1 MRKFRF
7 VAPALAAVLVLAAC
21 GNGDDDPGATGGA
34 AASGGGGDANV
45 EEGDGSIVVT
55 SLWGGTEQE
64 AFEAVLAAFTEET
77 GIEATYEANR
87 TDYATVLRTRIQGGN
102 PPDVAI
108 IPGIG
113 TLRSLARDGSLIP
126 LSELGIDQG
135 SIEGNYAPGILDV
148 GVVDDEL
155 YGLMVKLNSKAT
167 IFYSPERFE
176 EMGVEPAE
184 DWDGLLQLAEDIK
197 AAGSTPLALGAGDS
211 WTLTDWFEITYL
223 KMHGTEAYDTLFS
236 PEGDWT
242 DETVTATI
250 DKMKEILTEE
260 NVADGINGS
269 LGTLFVDAVAKVFG
283 TSPSA
288 EMYYGGGFVGGI
300 ATGQDVNPELAG
312 QEGTAI
318 DWFPFPTIDG
328 NGEGLVTYGGDVM
341 AALVADSDVA
351 AFMEYLTTA
360 EAGQIWAEGGTIIS
374 PIVDVDTSVYPT
386 ELIQKEAEQVTSA
399 EAVRFDG
406 SDLLPGTDLGA
417 VLQAALQE
425 DDMSSQLEEFQT
437 QTANAW
443 ETE

>member
-1 MRKFRF
+1 MRKFTWM
-7 VAPALAAVLVLAAC
+7 APAMIAVLVLAAC
-21 GNGDDDPGATGGA
+21 GNGEEGDGEGA
-34 AASGGGGDANV
+34 ADV

-55 SLWGGTEQE
+55 SLWGGTEEE
-64 AFEAVLAAFTEET
+64 AFTAVLDAFTEET
-77 GIEATYEANR
+77 GIEAEYEANR

-113 TLRSLARDGSLIP
+113 TLRSLARDGSLI
-126 LSELGIDQG
+126 SMADLGIEQAD
-135 SIEGNYAPGILDV
+135 IEGNYAPGILDV

-155 YGLMVKLNSKAT
+155 YGIMVKLNSKAT
-167 IFYSPERFE
+167 IFYSPERFA
-176 EMGVEPAE
+176 EMGVAPAE
-184 DWDGLLQLAEDIK
+184 DWDGLLQLTEDIK
-197 AAGSTPLALGAGDS
+197 AAGATPWALGAGDS
-211 WTLTDWFEITYL
+211 WTLTDWFEVVYL

-242 DETVTATI
+242 DPTVQESI
-250 DKMKEILTEE
+250 DKMLEVLTEE
-260 NVADGINGS
+260 NVADGIDGS
-269 LGTLFVDAVAKVFG
+269 LATLFVDAIGKVFS

-288 EMYYGGGFVGGI
+288 ELYYGGGFVGGI
-300 ATGQDVNPELAG
+300 ATGADVNPDLAG
-312 QEGTAI
+312 QEGPDGAI
-318 DWFPFPTIDG
+318 DWFGFPTIDG

-360 EAGQIWAEGGTIIS
+360 EAGTVWAEGGTIIS

-386 ELIQKEAEQVTSA
+386 ILIQNEAEQVTSA

-417 VLQAALQE
+417 VLQSALRGE
-425 DDMSSQLEEFQT
+425 DMGPILEQFQT
-437 QTANAW
+437 ETAAAW
-443 ETE
+443 ESE

>member
-1 MRKFRF
+1 MTKFRF
-7 VAPALAAVLVLAAC
+7 TAPLVIAVLALSAC
-21 GNGDDDPGATGGA
+21 SSGESGSSGGA
-34 AASGGGGDANV
+34 SGEPGGGNV
-45 EEGDGSIVVT
+45 AEGDGSIVVT

-77 GIEATYEANR
+77 GIEATYEPNR

-113 TLRSLARDGSLIP
+113 TLRSLARDGSLIA
-126 LSELGIDQG
+126 LSDLGINQAD
-135 SIEGNYAPGILDV
+135 IEGNYAPGILDV
-148 GVVDDEL
+148 GVVDGEL
-155 YGLMVKLNSKAT
+155 YAVMVKLNSKST
-167 IFYSPERFE
+167 MWYSPERFE
-176 EMGVEPAE
+176 EMGVEPAPA
-184 DWDGLLQLAEDIK
+184 DWDDLVQLTNDIK
-197 AAGSTPLALGAGDS
+197 DAGATPWALGAGDS
-211 WTLTDWFEITYL
+211 WTLTDNFEAIYL
-223 KMHGTEAYDTLFS
+223 KMNGVEAYDTLFS

-242 DETVTATI
+242 DPTVQAAI
-250 DKMKEILTEE
+250 DKMLEIYTDD
-260 NVADGINGS
+260 NVDGGIDGS
-269 LGTLFVDAVAKVFG
+269 LQTLFVDAIAKVFG

-288 EMYYGGGFVGGI
+288 ELYCCGGFIGGI
-300 ATGQDVNPELAG
+300 ATGTDVNPDLQG

-318 DWFPFPTIDG
+318 DWFPFPTVDG

-341 AALVADSDVA
+341 AALVNDSDVA

-360 EAGQIWAEGGTIIS
+360 EAGQVWAEGGTIIS

-417 VLQAALQE
+417 VLQSALRGE
-425 DDMSSQLEEFQT
+425 DMGPILEEFQT
-437 QTANAW
+437 QTAAAW
-443 ETE
+443 ESE

>member
-1 MRKFRF
+1 MRKFTWM
-7 VAPALAAVLVLAAC
+7 APAMIAVLVLAAC
-21 GNGDDDPGATGGA
+21 GNGEEGDGEGA
-34 AASGGGGDANV
+34 ADV

-55 SLWGGTEQE
+55 SLWGGTEEE
-64 AFEAVLAAFTEET
+64 AFTAVLDAFTEET
-77 GIEATYEANR
+77 GIEAEYEANR

-113 TLRSLARDGSLIP
+113 TLRSLARDGSLI
-126 LSELGIDQG
+126 SMADLGIEQAD
-135 SIEGNYAPGILDV
+135 IEGNYAPGILDV

-155 YGLMVKLNSKAT
+155 YGIMVKLNSKAT
-167 IFYSPERFE
+167 IFYSPERFAD
-176 EMGVEPAE
+176 MGVEPTE
-184 DWDGLLQLAEDIK
+184 DWDGLLQLTEDIK
-197 AAGSTPLALGAGDS
+197 AAGSTPWALGAGDS
-211 WTLTDWFEITYL
+211 WTLTDWFEIVYL

-242 DETVTATI
+242 DPTVQESI
-250 DKMKEILTEE
+250 DKMLEVLTEE
-260 NVADGINGS
+260 NVADGIDGS
-269 LGTLFVDAVAKVFG
+269 LATLFVDAIGKVFS

-288 EMYYGGGFVGGI
+288 ELYYGGGFVGGI
-300 ATGQDVNPELAG
+300 ATGADVNPDLAG
-312 QEGTAI
+312 QEGPDGAI
-318 DWFPFPTIDG
+318 NWFGFPTIDG

-360 EAGQIWAEGGTIIS
+360 EAGTVWAEGGTIIS

-386 ELIQKEAEQVTSA
+386 ILIQNEAEQVTSA

-417 VLQAALQE
+417 VLQSALRGE
-425 DDMSSQLEEFQT
+425 DMGPILEQFQT
-437 QTANAW
+437 ETAAAW
-443 ETE
+443 ESE

>member
-21 GNGDDDPGATGGA
+21 GNGDDDP
-34 AASGGGGDANV
+34 AASGGGGDASV

-55 SLWGGTEQE
+55 SLWGGAEE
-64 AFEAVLAAFTEET
+64 AAFQAVLDAFTEET
-77 GIEATYEANR
+77 GIEAEYEANR
-87 TDYATVLRTRIQGGN
+87 TDYATTLRTRIQGGN

-113 TLRSLARDGSLIP
+113 TLRSLSRDGSLIP
-126 LSELGIDQG
+126 MSELGIAQG
-135 SIEGNYAPGILDV
+135 DIEGNYAPGILDV

-155 YGLMVKLNSKAT
+155 YGIMVKLNSKAA
-167 IFYSPERFE
+167 IFYDPQRFE
-176 EMGVEPAE
+176 EMGVSAPAE
-184 DWDGLLQLAEDIK
+184 TWDDLVALTDSIRE
-197 AAGSTPLALGAGDS
+197 AGSNPWAVGAGADS
-211 WTLTDWFEITYL
+211 EWTLTDWFEITYL
-223 KMHGTEAYDTLFS
+223 KMHGVEAYDTLFS

-242 DETVTATI
+242 DETVQATI
-250 DKMKEILTEE
+250 DKLFGELLTDE
-260 NVADGINGS
+260 NIDGGAEGA
-269 LGTLFVDAVAKVFG
+269 LATPFVEAVAKVFS

-288 EMYYGGGFVGGI
+288 ELYCCGGFVGGI
-300 ATGQDVNPELAG
+300 ATGEDVNTDLQG

-341 AALVADSDVA
+341 AALVADTDVA

-374 PIVDVDTSVYPT
+374 PISEVDTSVYPT

-399 EAVRFDG
+399 DTVRFDG
-406 SDLLPGTDLGA
+406 SDLLPGTNLGA
-417 VLQAALQE
+417 LLQSALRGE
-425 DDMSSQLEEFQT
+425 DVGSLLEEFQAET
-437 QTANAW
+437 SAAW

>member
-1 MRKFRF
+1 MRKFTWM
-7 VAPALAAVLVLAAC
+7 APAMIAVLVLAAC
-21 GNGDDDPGATGGA
+21 GNGEEGDGDGA
-34 AASGGGGDANV
+34 ADV

-55 SLWGGTEQE
+55 SLWGGTEEE
-64 AFEAVLAAFTEET
+64 AFTAVLDAFTEET
-77 GIEATYEANR
+77 GIEAEYEANR

-113 TLRSLARDGSLIP
+113 TLRSLARDGSLI
-126 LSELGIDQG
+126 SMADLGIEQAD
-135 SIEGNYAPGILDV
+135 IEGNYAPGILDV

-155 YGLMVKLNSKAT
+155 YGIMVKLNSKAT
-167 IFYSPERFE
+167 IFYSPERFAD
-176 EMGVEPAE
+176 MGVAPAE
-184 DWDGLLQLAEDIK
+184 DWDGLLQLTEDIK

-211 WTLTDWFEITYL
+211 WTLTDWFEVVYL

-242 DETVTATI
+242 DPTVQESI
-250 DKMKEILTEE
+250 DKMLEVLTEE
-260 NVADGINGS
+260 NVADGIDGS
-269 LGTLFVDAVAKVFG
+269 LATLFVDAIGKVFS

-288 EMYYGGGFVGGI
+288 ELYYGGGFVGGI
-300 ATGQDVNPELAG
+300 ATGADVNPDLAG
-312 QEGTAI
+312 QEGPDGAI

-360 EAGQIWAEGGTIIS
+360 EAGTVWAEGGTIIS

-386 ELIQKEAEQVTSA
+386 ILIQNEAEQVTSA

-417 VLQAALQE
+417 VLQSALRGE
-425 DDMSSQLEEFQT
+425 DMGPILEQFQT
-437 QTANAW
+437 ETAAAW
-443 ETE
+443 ESE

>member
-1 MRKFRF
+1 MRKYRF
-7 VAPALAAVLVLAAC
+7 LAPAMMAVLTFAAC
-21 GNGDDDPGATGGA
+21 SNGEPG
-34 AASGGGGDANV
+34 ASGGSSDGGTADCPDAPSDS
-45 EEGDGSIVVT
+45 GDGIIVT
-55 SLWGGTEQE
+55 SLWGGAEEE
-64 AFEAVLAAFTEET
+64 AFTAVLDAFTAET
-77 GIEATYEANR
+77 GIEATYEPNR

-126 LSELGIDQG
+126 MSELGIAQSD
-135 SIEGNYAPGILDV
+135 IEGNYAPGILDV

-155 YGLMVKLNSKAT
+155 YGIMVKLNSKAT
-167 IFYSPERFE
+167 IFYSPDRFG

-184 DWDGLLQLAEDIK
+184 DWDGLLQLTEDIK
-197 AAGSTPLALGAGDS
+197 AAGATPWALGAGDS
-211 WTLTDWFEITYL
+211 WTLTDWFEVMYL

-242 DETVTATI
+242 DPTVTETI
-250 DKMKEILTEE
+250 DKMLEVINDE
-260 NVADGINGS
+260 NVDGGIDGS
-269 LGTLFVDAVAKVFG
+269 LATLFVDAIAKVFG

-288 EMYYGGGFVGGI
+288 ELYYGGGFVGGI
-300 ATGQDVNPELAG
+300 ATGQDVNPDLAG

-341 AALVADSDVA
+341 AALVNDSDVA

-360 EAGQIWAEGGTIIS
+360 EAGQVWAEGGTIIS

-386 ELIQKEAEQVTSA
+386 ELIQKEADQVTSA

-417 VLQAALQE
+417 VLQAAIQG
-425 DDMSSQLEEFQT
+425 DDVGPLLEEFQT
-437 QTANAW
+437 QTAAAW
-443 ETE
+443 ENE